1 MLNRLN
7 KLIWRQRKLG
17 IILISLFVGMFFIT
31 QLFLNSQKIEL
42 TIAAG
47 STRGESYQLAQA
59 ISEQL
64 VICDSRVRLKVLET
78 QGAEQNLELLQA
90 GKVHLASIPITSSVS
105 SSVQLVS
112 YLFNDLFQIVASE
125 TSGIEQIADLQGK
138 RIAVPPREERAD
150 DFFWIL
156 LKHYRLTQQD
166 LKVMSMAGAD
176 ADDAFLNN
184 RVDAIFRL
192 RPAGH
197 KFIQQLV
204 RNSSARIIEIDQ
216 AAALKIQYPEFAAAT
231 LPKGVYQGYA
241 AIPERDLPTISVRR
255 ILVADRRVS
264 TEAIYE
270 MLKTIY
276 ENRQILM
283 NKMPLATEIS
293 PPNTNGGS
301 LLPIHLGAANYYN
314 RSEPDFFTRNSDLIG
329 LAVTIFLAIVSW
341 VWQFKE
347 QLSRNQKNRSDLYNN
362 ELIQLLDDIHNCH
375 DLDSLDKIK
384 QLLYQK
390 FAIAVEAFDLD
401 RITFEAL
408 QSIRFTWDATMLA
421 VKDRESYLLHRQN
434 LDR

>member
-1 MLNRLN
+1 MLNRIN
-7 KLIWRQRKLG
+7 QLIWRQRKLG
-17 IILISLFVGMFFIT
+17 IILIILFVGMFFIT

-47 STRGESYQLAQA
+47 STRGESYQLATA

-78 QGAEQNLELLQA
+78 QGSEQNLELLQA

-112 YLFNDLFQIVASE
+112 YLFDDLFQIVASG
-125 TSGIEQIADLQGK
+125 TSGITQIADLKGK
-138 RIAVPPREERAD
+138 RIAVPPKEERAD

-156 LKHYRLTQQD
+156 LKHYRLSPQD
-166 LKVMSMAGAD
+166 VNVISMAGAD

-192 RPAGH
+192 RPAGN
-197 KFIQQLV
+197 KFIQNLV
-204 RNSSARIIEIDQ
+204 RDGKARIIEIDQ
-216 AAALKIQYPEFAAAT
+216 AAALKIQYPEFAAAN
-231 LPKGVYQGYA
+231 LPKGAYQGNV

-270 MLKTIY
+270 MIKTIY
-276 ENRQILM
+276 ENRQVLM
-283 NKMPLATEIS
+283 NKMSLATEIS

-314 RSEPDFFTRNSDLIG
+314 RSEPDFLTKNSDVLG
-329 LAVTIFLAIVSW
+329 LAVTIFLAVVSW
-341 VWQFKE
+341 AWQLKE
-347 QLSRNQKNRSDLYNN
+347 QFSRNQKNRSDLYNT
-362 ELIQLLDDIHNCH
+362 ELISLLEDIHNCY
-375 DLDSLDKIK
+375 DLDALDKIK
-384 QLLYQK
+384 QILYQK
-390 FAIAVEAFDLD
+390 LAIAVEAFDLD
-401 RITFEAL
+401 RITFESL

-421 VKDRESYLLHRQN
+421 VKDREAHLLQHQN
-434 LDR
+434 SDR